1 MEYTIKDGSVIESIP
16 IGKAKITIG
25 EKRNRLTLCDR
36 GPTPASKKTK
46 IICKCD
52 CGNYI
57 YINLQDFMN
66 DKVQSCGCL
75 RSEMRSELSK
85 GFAKDYS
92 LEENNTNPFYEYIS
106 PTDIRW
112 GWSHQVVWNIK
123 CKKCGEDYL
132 GIPTELISNK
142 RTHGMNPCECWKKY
156 SIGVQKIISI
166 LQNNNIKYE
175 QEKKYDTCV
184 SPKGF
189 KLPFDFYLP
198 EYNILIEYDGEQHF
212 KVAFGQAE
220 EKLTLQQQY
229 DEIKNQWCK
238 DNNIKLIRIPYYKKE
253 ITLADFGL

>member
-16 IGKAKITIG
+16 VGKAKITIG

-46 IICKCD
+46 IICKCE

-66 DKVQSCGCL
+66 NKVRSCGCL

-85 GFAKDYS
+85 NFAKDYS

-112 GWSHQVVWNIK
+112 DWSHQIVWNIK

-132 GIPTELISNK
+132 GIPTELI
-142 RTHGMNPCECWKKY
+142 
-156 SIGVQKIISI
+156 
-166 LQNNNIKYE
+166 
-175 QEKKYDTCV
+175 
-184 SPKGF
+184 
-189 KLPFDFYLP
+189 
-198 EYNILIEYDGEQHF
+198 
-212 KVAFGQAE
+212 
-220 EKLTLQQQY
+220 
-229 DEIKNQWCK
+229 
-238 DNNIKLIRIPYYKKE
+238 
-253 ITLADFGL
+253 

>member
-1 MEYTIKDGSVIESIP
+1 MKYILKDGSEIESIP
-16 IGKAKITIG
+16 IGKAKIEIG
-25 EKRNRLTLCDR
+25 LHRNRLKLCDR

-46 IICKCD
+46 VICQCD
-52 CGNYI
+52 CGKYI
-57 YINLQDFMN
+57 YINLQDFLS

-112 GWSHQVVWNIK
+112 DWSHQVVWNIK
-123 CKKCGEDYL
+123 CRKCGKDYL

-156 SIGVQKIISI
+156 SIGIQKIISI

-212 KVAFGQAE
+212 QAAFGQGE
-220 EKLTLQQQY
+220 EKLKLQQEY
-229 DEIKNQWCK
+229 DEIKTNWCK

>member
-1 MEYTIKDGSVIESIP
+1 
-16 IGKAKITIG
+16 
-25 EKRNRLTLCDR
+25 
-36 GPTPASKKTK
+36 
-46 IICKCD
+46 
-52 CGNYI
+52 
-57 YINLQDFMN
+57 
-66 DKVQSCGCL
+66 
-75 RSEMRSELSK
+75 MRSELSK

-92 LEENNTNPFYEYIS
+92 LEKNNTNPFYEYIS
-106 PTDIRW
+106 PTNIRW
-112 GWSHQVVWNIK
+112 DWSHQVVWNIK

-166 LQNNNIKYE
+166 LQKNNIKYE

-198 EYNILIEYDGEQHF
+198 EYNILIEYDGEHHF
-212 KVAFGQAE
+212 KRAFGQSE
-220 EKLTLQQQY
+220 EKLILQKQY

-238 DNNIKLIRIPYYKKE
+238 ENNVKLIRIPYYQKE
-253 ITLADFGL
+253 IKISDLGI